1 MLMQVM
7 ILYSSLSLIADTS
20 SDQFVMDINLMGAFA
35 DFVKAWQEKNH
46 AGDHSQ
52 GDVEASTILSSATG
66 DGFVAENEEPVTC
79 TSPNCTYSA
88 EDYLTSNKKSLARQK
103 FRVSHCQPLP
113 VRGIHCKRNIPL
125 NFSEFQAEIH

>member
-52 GDVEASTILSSATG
+52 GDVEASTIYLAR
-66 DGFVAENEEPVTC
+66 PQVTVLLLK
-79 TSPNCTYSA
+79 T
-88 EDYLTSNKKSLARQK
+88 KSLPRAHPQIVHTRLK
-103 FRVSHCQPLP
+103 TT
-113 VRGIHCKRNIPL
+113 
-125 NFSEFQAEIH
+125 